1 MGTVIINVV
10 NYRYYEINYYGK
22 QFLEILYI
30 NRERNI
36 MLDGTLDRMA
46 TWKLFFY
53 LDTSFFFF
61 QILFNGS
68 ND

>member
-46 TWKLFFY
+46 T
-53 LDTSFFFF
+53 
-61 QILFNGS
+61 
-68 ND
+68 